1 MFSLKSQLF
10 MVRLLIEIYLPWD
23 DVRKLELG
31 AFDAWAWRS
40 YSPSC
45 APSSTSSS
53 GSGTRSWSAA
63 PSNTTR
69 VRSRSWTFTVLTR
82 VHPFWQS
89 YFWKTSLYGFPVEYS
104 TQGKMQKS
112 EWSDVKIYELLILI
126 GTIQYK
132 LREFQGEIF
141 IYLRRLVRYL
151 LKWNS
156 FSSSSVWYRV

>member
-89 YFWKTSLYGFPVEYS
+89 YFWKTSLYGFPVEYTRCCKTS
-104 TQGKMQKS
+104 VKLWKHIS
-112 EWSDVKIYELLILI
+112 ETLYGVFFVFLGSFDCPIWAIFHF
-126 GTIQYK
+126 GT
-132 LREFQGEIF
+132 L
-141 IYLRRLVRYL
+141 
-151 LKWNS
+151 WA
-156 FSSSSVWYRV
+156 